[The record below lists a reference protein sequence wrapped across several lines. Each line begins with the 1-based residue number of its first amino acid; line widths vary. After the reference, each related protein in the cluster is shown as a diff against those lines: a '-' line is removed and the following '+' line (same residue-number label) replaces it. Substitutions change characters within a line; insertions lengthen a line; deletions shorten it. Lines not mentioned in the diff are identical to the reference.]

1 MANHVTQMR
10 IDFIDYHDGT
20 YNSKE
25 LERKISEIMS
35 DRGLYFLGADYE
47 NIDYAYEEVLK

>member
-1 MANHVTQMR
+1 MAKHVTQMR

-20 YNSKE
+20 YNDNE
-25 LERKISEIMS
+25 LERKISEILQDM
-35 DRGLYFLGADYE
+35 GLCFLGADYE